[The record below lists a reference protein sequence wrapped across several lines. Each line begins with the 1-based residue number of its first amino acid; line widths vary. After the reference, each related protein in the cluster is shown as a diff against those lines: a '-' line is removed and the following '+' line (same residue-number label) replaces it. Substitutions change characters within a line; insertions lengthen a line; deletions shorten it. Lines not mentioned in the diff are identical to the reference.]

1 MGITGRTAAKKAR
14 RIATYLKKVDDYQR
28 QAAALRQARAAYSGV
43 NAATHTITGLGT
55 ESSGQQGV
63 LASINTQAGYNLT
76 MARHTGQQ
84 YDKMLSHQRRAKKA
98 ASKFGL
104 AVKAVAVAA
113 AVWTAGTS
121 LAAANVAAGAGAG
134 AAAGAGAGAAA
145 SAGAGAALTTG
156 QQLSL
161 FASSF
166 SDTFAIA
173 NTVGG
178 VATGAMSGQVG
189 DENIATQGYAA
200 GYRPYRDYIQGS
212 NLLDQHVRNRNS
224 V

>member
-134 AAAGAGAGAAA
+134 AAA